1 MNLNKV
7 QHTAENKE
15 LENVAI
21 GTFSETLIED
31 DFLVL
36 TCQNE
41 TNENQI
47 LSKEIDQEFIQFHFC
62 LKGLC
67 KFNFNAGRYVLDIV
81 EENSLL
87 LYNPQRELPI
97 NIEVKSKTWVITVLI
112 SIQRFHR
119 LFSHEADYITFL
131 SLENKD
137 KKYYKDGKIS
147 PSMAVVLNQMISYN
161 LNPSMKQLY
170 FKGKVFELL
179 SLYFNRDEE
188 GVNEQCPF
196 LADES
201 NVIKIRKAKDII
213 INRMAEPPTL
223 QELADEIGLSLK
235 KLKEGFKK
243 VYGETVFGFLFDYKM
258 EVARKL
264 LESGDLNVNEVGL
277 KVGYST
283 SSHFISAFKKKYG
296 TTPKKYIMSVSS

>member
-1 MNLNKV
+1 M
-7 QHTAENKE
+7 
-15 LENVAI
+15 
-21 GTFSETLIED
+21 
-31 DFLVL
+31 
-36 TCQNE
+36 
-41 TNENQI
+41 
-47 LSKEIDQEFIQFHFC
+47 
-62 LKGLC
+62 KGLC

-97 NIEVKSKTWVITVLI
+97 NIEVNSKTWVITVLI